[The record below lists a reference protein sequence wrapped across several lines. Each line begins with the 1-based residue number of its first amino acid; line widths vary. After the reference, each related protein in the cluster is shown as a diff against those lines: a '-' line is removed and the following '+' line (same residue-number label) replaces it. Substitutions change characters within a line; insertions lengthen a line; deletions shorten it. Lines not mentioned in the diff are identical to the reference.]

1 MNLKRVFGI
10 ILTILGIAGLIY
22 FAIVFMESSGTRQIK
37 SLIVYGL
44 LGGIFFFTGI
54 GLIRTTRDDARSPIP
69 DQGLDP
75 R

>member
-1 MNLKRVFGI
+1 M
-10 ILTILGIAGLIY
+10 LGIAGLIY

-54 GLIRTTRDDARSPIP
+54 SLIRTTHDDTRPPVRSE
-69 DQGLDP
+69 GLDQ
-75 R
+75 RSYTERGRS

>member
-1 MNLKRVFGI
+1 MNIKRTFGI

-22 FAIVFMESSGTRQIK
+22 FAILFMESSGTRQIK

-54 GLIRTTRDDARSPIP
+54 SLIRTTHDDTRPPI
-69 DQGLDP
+69 